1 MSAVNLQQIKDDFLS
16 RYNKINKKIIVCGG
30 TGCVSSGSLK
40 IYDTFKE
47 KIKALGYNV
56 EVILDKEESAD
67 KTIVVKRS
75 GCQGFC
81 QQGPLVT
88 ILPDNLL
95 YCKVKLEDVDEII
108 EKTVLKNEPI
118 ERLLYLNPRDGKR
131 YHNKEDIPYYS
142 KQKFITLALCGSI
155 DSGSIEEY
163 IANDGYFG
171 AEKAYKTMTD
181 KEICDEVLASGLR
194 GRGGAG
200 FPTGRK
206 WDFARI
212 EPEGKK
218 YIICNG
224 DEGDPGAFMDCS
236 VMEGNPHSVIEGM
249 MIAAK
254 AFGADEGYVY
264 VRTEYPRAVERM
276 GKAIKDA
283 EALGILGDNVFGTG
297 YNFKLQIMEGAGAFV
312 CGEETALIHSVEGER
327 GMPIPKPPFPA
338 HEGLFKKPTCIN
350 NVETLSIVP
359 NIIRNGAAE
368 YKKIGTETSA
378 GTKTFSI
385 TGNIVNT
392 GLVEVPMGATL
403 RDLIFEIG
411 GGVTDNAG
419 NPTDDMFKSVQIGGP
434 SGGCLTP
441 EHLDI
446 PIDYDSLKAV
456 GAIVGS
462 GGLVVMNKNTCMI
475 QIAKF
480 FMTFTQSESCGK
492 CTMCREGTKQMLQ
505 MLTDITEG
513 KGTPEMLELLEKTA
527 KAVSKGSL
535 CALGKTAPNPVLST
549 LRFFRDE
556 YEAHIIDKKCP
567 TKQCKALCAP
577 VIDKDKCK
585 GCGLCAKQC
594 PVGAISGNVKDKY
607 VIDDEKC
614 IKCGACV
621 STCKFGAI
629 EG

>member
-1 MSAVNLQQIKDDFLS
+1 MSNINLQQIKDDFLAKYS
-16 RYNKINKKIIVCGG
+16 KITKKIIVCGG

-40 IYDTFKE
+40 IYDSLKE
-47 KIKALGYNV
+47 KIAALGWDVQV
-56 EVILDKEESAD
+56 ELKKEESNGNSAYM
-67 KTIVVKRS
+67 KKS

-108 EKTVLKNEPI
+108 EKTIKNNEPI
-118 ERLLYLNPRDGKR
+118 ERLLYLNHKDNKR
-131 YHNKEDIPYYS
+131 YHSHEDIPFYA
-142 KQKFITLALCGSI
+142 KQSRITLGLCGAI
-155 DSGSIEEY
+155 DAGSIEEY

-171 AEKAYKTMTD
+171 AQKAYLNMTD

-224 DEGDPGAFMDCS
+224 DEGDPGAFMDRS
-236 VMEGNPHSVIEGM
+236 IMEGNPHSVIEGM

-264 VRTEYPRAVERM
+264 VRTEYPLAVTRM
-276 GKAIKDA
+276 NDAIKKA
-283 EALGILGDNVFGTG
+283 NELGILGENIFGSG
-297 YNFKLQIMEGAGAFV
+297 YNFTLHVMEGAGAFV
-312 CGEETALIHSVEGER
+312 CGEETALIRSVEGER
-327 GMPIPKPPFPA
+327 GMPQSKPPFPA
-338 HEGLFKKPTCIN
+338 HAGLFAKPTCIN
-350 NVETLSIVP
+350 NVETLATVP
-359 NIIRNGAAE
+359 IILRNGADE
-368 YKKIGTETSA
+368 YRKIGSPTSA
-378 GTKTFSI
+378 GTKTFAV
-385 TGNIVNT
+385 TGNILNT
-392 GLVEVPMGATL
+392 GLVEVPMGSTL
-403 RDLIFEIG
+403 RDIIFEIG
-411 GGVTDNAG
+411 GGVTDDKG

-462 GGLVVMNKNTCMI
+462 GGLVVMNKHTCMV

-480 FMTFTQSESCGK
+480 FMQFTQNESCGK
-492 CTMCREGTKQMLQ
+492 CTLCREGTKQMLQ
-505 MLTDITEG
+505 MLTDIIDG
-513 KGTPEMLELLEKTA
+513 KGTLEMLDLLEKTA

-556 YEAHIIDKKCP
+556 YLAHVVDKKCP
-567 TKQCKALCAP
+567 TKQCKALCCP
-577 VIDKDKCK
+577 TITDKCK
-585 GCGLCAKQC
+585 GCTMCAKQC
-594 PVGAISGNVKDKY
+594 PVGAISGKVKEKH
-607 VIDDEKC
+607 VIDETKC
-614 IKCGACV
+614 IKCGACIN
-621 STCKFGAI
+621 TCKFGAI